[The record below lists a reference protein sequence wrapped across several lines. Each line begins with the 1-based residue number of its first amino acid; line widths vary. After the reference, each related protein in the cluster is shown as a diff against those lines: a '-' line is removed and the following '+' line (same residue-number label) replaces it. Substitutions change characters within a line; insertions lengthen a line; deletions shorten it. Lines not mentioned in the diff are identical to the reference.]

1 MAPPKLSLRQKRMKS
16 RLNEVEKNFINST
29 TDADFARNSK
39 LLQSLRAKA
48 KEMGLTTRTDN
59 QLFESMDTT
68 RKDKLKRG
76 KLAGY
81 SKGVYNPKTKK
92 REFASAVDDPN
103 RYDIVDFGEHLS
115 YLSLGVSGAGLAI
128 KIAKNPKLILELPK
142 NVQAGVR
149 AAYNKLK
156 GTKPMASKKIAS
168 LTQKAI
174 FGKSLLT
181 DKAFKAFQDLPDA
194 VQKKIIPQIT
204 SGNVRGLRAIEEA
217 AQKAQKTL
225 GKASETTQVRKGREA
240 LEKAGKPPKTKTKT
254 EAPKTEAPKTKTK
267 TDNRASRA
275 NEVKKVKKSKT
286 AKPENKQTTAVTKTD
301 NNQIPTNRSLVP
313 VGQRSLVASGKK
325 KIKSGSPLTE
335 KEKLALAVA
344 GITFTG
350 TAAALSGK
358 GNLEVSQVNAATKS
372 TKPAPKDKKPTGE
385 MNAPMKSKKDEIG
398 TEDPSSAPTEK
409 KTKKKTKISDSGGR
423 EDAKVKNKT
432 PKRKPLEQGKRK
444 IKTDFG
450 TITVDSTD
458 KGMSKFS
465 GFDNREELE
474 AEEEMNFRK
483 GGMAKYKKGGMA
495 FGKGGM
501 YKAPKKTYGMRY
513 GGFTRRGMGK

>member
-29 TDADFARNSK
+29 TDADFARNAK
-39 LLQSLRAKA
+39 LLQSLRTKA

-81 SKGVYNPKTKK
+81 SKGVYNPETKK
-92 REFASAVDDPN
+92 REYASAVDDPN

-115 YLSLGVSGAGLAI
+115 YLSLGVSGAGLAY

-174 FGKSLLT
+174 FGKSFLT
-181 DKAFKAFQDLPDA
+181 KKAFAAYQDLPDA
-194 VQKKIIPQIT
+194 VQQQILPQIT
-204 SGNVRGLRAIEEA
+204 SGSVRGLRAIEEA

-240 LEKAGKPPKTKTKT
+240 LEKAANKKAPKTKTEAPKT

-335 KEKLALAVA
+335 KEKLALTAA
-344 GITFTG
+344 GIAFTG
-350 TAAALSGK
+350 TAAVVSGK

-398 TEDPSSAPTEK
+398 TEDPSSAPTKK
-409 KTKKKTKISDSGGR
+409 KTKKKTEISDSGGR
-423 EDAKVKNKT
+423 EDAKVANK
-432 PKRKPLEQGKRK
+432 PRKRKPLEQGKRK

-458 KGMSKFS
+458 KGMSKLVALTIEK
-465 GFDNREELE
+465 N
-474 AEEEMNFRK
+474 
-483 GGMAKYKKGGMA
+483 
-495 FGKGGM
+495 
-501 YKAPKKTYGMRY
+501 
-513 GGFTRRGMGK
+513 

>member
-39 LLQSLRAKA
+39 LLQSLRTKA

-81 SKGVYNPKTKK
+81 SRGVYNPETKK

-142 NVQAGVR
+142 NVQASVR

-156 GTKPMASKKIAS
+156 GTKPMASKKVAS

-194 VQKKIIPQIT
+194 VQKKILPQIT
-204 SGNVRGLRAIEEA
+204 NGSVKSIRAIEEA

-240 LEKAGKPPKTKTKT
+240 LEAANKKVSKTTSNAKPKTETPKVASNAKPKDPPKTTPFNINTVKAIENSKNAATTGGRSLGNKLAIAGGSIAT
-254 EAPKTEAPKTKTK
+254 GAALTAGALTSADRRQQSQLNTTSGPAPKKVDKSTK
-267 TDNRASRA
+267 D
-275 NEVKKVKKSKT
+275 KKSKSVSSV
-286 AKPENKQTTAVTKTD
+286 EEM
-301 NNQIPTNRSLVP
+301 
-313 VGQRSLVASGKK
+313 GGGK
-325 KIKSGSPLTE
+325 S
-335 KEKLALAVA
+335 
-344 GITFTG
+344 
-350 TAAALSGK
+350 
-358 GNLEVSQVNAATKS
+358 N
-372 TKPAPKDKKPTGE
+372 KDK
-385 MNAPMKSKKDEIG
+385 IG
-398 TEDPSSAPTEK
+398 KEDPSSAPEIKKDPPK
-409 KTKKKTKISDSGGR
+409 KTKTKAKGESKDVKRRRKSQLNKTKS
-423 EDAKVKNKT
+423 T
-432 PKRKPLEQGKRK
+432 LKPLEQGIRK
-444 IKTDFG
+444 YKTRFG
-450 TITVDSTD
+450 EFTVDSTD
-458 KGMSKFS
+458 EGMRNPE
-465 GFDNREELE
+465 DDLNL
-474 AEEEMNFRK
+474 RK

>member
-39 LLQSLRAKA
+39 LLLSLRAKA

-81 SKGVYNPKTKK
+81 SKGVYNPETKK

-115 YLSLGVSGAGLAI
+115 YLSLGVSGAGLAY

-181 DKAFKAFQDLPDA
+181 DKAFAAYQNLPDA
-194 VQKKIIPQIT
+194 VQDKLIDRIKKGTLKTIK
-204 SGNVRGLRAIEEA
+204 GIEKA
-217 AQKAQKTL
+217 GKDAQKTL
-225 GKASETTQVRKGREA
+225 DKASETTQVRKGREA
-240 LEKAGKPPKTKTKT
+240 LEKAQKT
-254 EAPKTEAPKTKTK
+254 KTKTK
-267 TDNRASRA
+267 TDAPKTDAPKTKPKTDAPKTTTTTPKNT
-275 NEVKKVKKSKT
+275 NYNINTVKALDKSKD
-286 AKPENKQTTAVTKTD
+286 AVNKGG
-301 NNQIPTNRSLVP
+301 RSL
-313 VGQRSLVASGKK
+313 GN
-325 KIKSGSPLTE
+325 
-335 KEKLALAVA
+335 KLAIVGGSAA
-344 GITFTG
+344 
-350 TAAALSGK
+350 TAAALTAGALTSADRRQQSQLNTTSGPAEK
-358 GNLEVSQVNAATKS
+358 KKAPKKVDKS
-372 TKPAPKDKKPTGE
+372 TKDKKSKSVSSVDEMGGGKSNKDK
-385 MNAPMKSKKDEIG
+385 IG
-398 TEDPSSAPTEK
+398 KEDPSSAPKIKKDPPK
-409 KTKKKTKISDSGGR
+409 KTKTKISDFGGR
-423 EDAKVKNKT
+423 EDAKVRNK
-432 PKRKPLEQGKRK
+432 PRKRKPLEQGKRK

-495 FGKGGM
+495 KAFGKGGM